1 MDEQRTIEQ
10 YIWRFSGWILINVI
24 LFIDLGVS
32 ALFSLSG
39 LGWIVLG
46 TIFVWSVWSMFGAFV
61 ERIFLLRGWSIYI
74 WRLMEFCI
82 LGGLSRK
89 VLVAIQ

>member
-32 ALFSLSG
+32 ALF
-39 LGWIVLG
+39 
-46 TIFVWSVWSMFGAFV
+46 
-61 ERIFLLRGWSIYI
+61 Y
-74 WRLMEFCI
+74 
-82 LGGLSRK
+82 
-89 VLVAIQ
+89 